1 MCKFCRKLQKS
12 TNVTP
17 LDTSRKGIWITVICG
32 IYLVLAGTFS
42 TTALDIDEFSFV
54 REPYEMLGGDYTLG
68 YLQRHDYA
76 SALKTLAKS
85 YYFFWNYRPLNAP
98 VVREDHRSMF
108 SNEEREFA
116 YIKPVSVQSDDP
128 AAIEKY
134 QERLV
139 VPEPD
144 RFYTHGAGKPLLPA
158 LLSIPQLAL
167 LKSSGITIGQILYTQ
182 YHQRYDAI
190 FIIFRLIQIFAGLVS
205 IFLVFKIV
213 ERTIDTEKAYLAA
226 VIFALFPVTIKYFPN
241 LHHDAILVPF
251 VLLAV
256 YLQMVNRFVAA
267 GAAYGL
273 ALASKN
279 VAIILLPAL
288 AADFAIRGFH
298 LWKEAEMTTAL
309 AFMRTRLTHL
319 TVMGAIA
326 LVTLSP
332 FANPISY
339 AQEVLTPVINRPIDP
354 RGENVGQWTLT
365 GLVSDKSNLSPQV
378 AFAIKFLYFN
388 DLGFMF
394 FVLALCLAIQRPL
407 TNITRLSLIVMVLYL
422 PISSIFGVML
432 EWRTLFLVPFF
443 VMAAAELLQ
452 LRQLR
457 WLVAAMAVLA
467 LIYVSDPSKTDV
479 IHKQTTHCGSGAAEL
494 NQIAFDTEI
503 LVSQACHCQAIR
515 DALT

>member
-1 MCKFCRKLQKS
+1 
-12 TNVTP
+12 
-17 LDTSRKGIWITVICG
+17 
-32 IYLVLAGTFS
+32 
-42 TTALDIDEFSFV
+42 
-54 REPYEMLGGDYTLG
+54 
-68 YLQRHDYA
+68 
-76 SALKTLAKS
+76 
-85 YYFFWNYRPLNAP
+85 
-98 VVREDHRSMF
+98 MF

-378 AFAIKFLYFN
+378 AFAKKFLYFN

-503 LVSQACHCQAIR
+503 LVSQANCHCQAIR
-515 DALT
+515 DVLT